1 MEETRSLWMQKIK
14 RNERTTAMIKMLS
27 ERPMHYFSL
36 SDFCDKFNAAKSTIS
51 EDLTLIKNM
60 LQLFQLGD
68 LETAIGAT
76 GGVKYVPAMNQQDMV
91 AFAKKLAEQVSQ
103 KNRILPGGFLYV
115 SDLLCDP
122 YYTKQMGLYFA
133 NCFLSEQPDFVITV
147 ETKGITVAMMTA
159 YILDCPLLIARR
171 DNRVTEGP
179 VVTINY
185 LSASDKRIQTMSLA
199 RRSLKEG
206 QRGIM
211 VDDFMKGGG
220 TAKGVES
227 LVNEFGAELIGVGM
241 VMSTNE
247 IKTKQARVQ
256 SILTL
261 NCVDQEN
268 QVIDV
273 TPTLKVV
280 KK

>member
-1 MEETRSLWMQKIK
+1 MQKVK
-14 RNERTTAMIKMLS
+14 RNERTGAIIKMLS

-36 SDFCDKFNAAKSTIS
+36 NDYINKFDAAKSTIS
-51 EDLTLIKNM
+51 EDLALIKNI
-60 LQLFQLGD
+60 LHLFELGD

-76 GGVKYVPAMNQQDMV
+76 GGVRYVPAMCEADMNT
-91 AFAKKLAEQVSQ
+91 FAKELSEQVSQ
-103 KNRILPGGFLYV
+103 TNRILPGGFLYV

-122 YYTKQMGLYFA
+122 YYTKQMGRYFA
-133 NCFLSEQPDFVITV
+133 NRFLSDQPDFVITV
-147 ETKGITVAMMTA
+147 ETKGITIAMMTA
-159 YILDCPLLIARR
+159 YVLNCPLLIARR

-199 RRSLKEG
+199 RRSLKVG

-211 VDDFMKGGG
+211 IDDFMKGGG

-227 LVNEFGAELIGVGM
+227 LVNEFGAELIGVGV
-241 VMSTNE
+241 VMATNE
-247 IKTKQARVQ
+247 MKNKPKTYQ

-261 NCVDQEN
+261 NDVDQDN
-268 QVIDV
+268 RVVDV
-273 TPTLKVV
+273 EPTKRI
-280 KK
+280 